1 MATGASV
8 PDRDPRTAQIIGAAI
23 EVHRQL
29 GPGLLESAYEGCLA
43 WELRSRGTGVERQ
56 VGVPLIYKGYRLE
69 LGYCIDLLV
78 DASIIVEVKAV
89 DRVHP
94 IVQAQVLTYLKLTGL
109 RTALICNFN
118 VPILAHG
125 IKRLSL

>member
-1 MATGASV
+1 VTASPSTV
-8 PDRDPRTAQIIGAAI
+8 DSDPRTAELIGAAI

-43 WELRSRGTGVERQ
+43 WELASRGIAFEQQ
-56 VGVPLIYKGYRLE
+56 VGLPLIYKGFRLD
-69 LGYCIDLLV
+69 LGYRIDLIV
-78 DASIIVEVKAV
+78 DAAIIVEVKAV

-94 IVQAQVLTYLKLTGL
+94 LVEAQVLTYLKLTGL

-118 VPILAHG
+118 VPLLVHG